1 MNYIALLSRLLLYF
15 FRQYISLLAHNNVS
29 QFTIVAVKGSGRN
42 YDANVTSLQ
51 YNENLI

>member
-15 FRQYISLLAHNNVS
+15 FRQYISLLAHNVS